1 MGLND
6 SIDYHFMVVG
16 HTKNHCDA
24 YFGLIKREM
33 KKQDVW
39 TPKDMMADVERS
51 ATSSSICRP
60 GSDVQR
66 ADWKFLL
73 AKYFKVTG
81 IPGISTA
88 SHFQFSSEYPGHMV
102 LRPSSA
108 NAAVKAVSLLQSGVS
123 PAVIRANAT
132 SDLAPF
138 GLPSQALN
146 EIRATAKLNRREYL
160 QREVLDR
167 YVATQPEVQAEYFTS
182 GTGRE

>member
-24 YFGLIKREM
+24 YFGLIKREI

-39 TPKDMMADVERS
+39 TPNMMADVERS

-73 AKYFKVTG
+73 AKYFKVTVYYIIILENTYDIG
-81 IPGISTA
+81 FTNC
-88 SHFQFSSEYPGHMV
+88 F
-102 LRPSSA
+102 
-108 NAAVKAVSLLQSGVS
+108 KA
-123 PAVIRANAT
+123 T
-132 SDLAPF
+132 KF
-138 GLPSQALN
+138 
-146 EIRATAKLNRREYL
+146 
-160 QREVLDR
+160 
-167 YVATQPEVQAEYFTS
+167 
-182 GTGRE
+182 

>member
-1 MGLND
+1 
-6 SIDYHFMVVG
+6 
-16 HTKNHCDA
+16 
-24 YFGLIKREM
+24 
-33 KKQDVW
+33 
-39 TPKDMMADVERS
+39 
-51 ATSSSICRP
+51 
-60 GSDVQR
+60 
-66 ADWKFLL
+66 
-73 AKYFKVTG
+73 
-81 IPGISTA
+81 
-88 SHFQFSSEYPGHMV
+88 MV

-108 NAAVKAVSLLQSGVS
+108 NVAVKAVTLLQSGVS